1 MRQEKVIPELDEP
14 ATGIASL
21 AIFWSCEYDLGTF

>member
-1 MRQEKVIPELDEP
+1 MCQEKVIPELDEP

-21 AIFWSCEYDLGTF
+21 AILWSCEYDFGTF